1 VCGDAAEFVEVDPV
15 TGASHPAEPL
25 PTPPGA
31 CNDADTGSQVAAV
44 GPDVFVLVPSGSAG
58 SGVLYRAE
66 T

>member
-1 VCGDAAEFVEVDPV
+1 V

-44 GPDVFVLVPSGSAG
+44 GPDVFVLIPSGSAG